1 MRRIGFSTG
10 ALARGDFR
18 RGLEILS
25 GKHATAVELSA
36 LRDHELAP
44 LIESLD
50 ALDLSSYNYVS
61 FHAPSRFEAK
71 KEKEVIGLLHKVTQR
86 GWPIVL
92 HPDTIHDFSAWRSFG
107 DLLLIENMDKR
118 YLSGRTARELS
129 DVFENLPLAG
139 LCFDSGHC
147 RQVDPT
153 MNESYLI
160 LRDFAKQLKQLH
172 MSEVNS
178 QSTHDPLSSAS
189 IRSLQRIS
197 YLIPEDVPIIL
208 ESTVQ
213 ESEIEAEMKNALVAL
228 TVPTNEGSEK
238 PQSAAMQKHRSSVPF
253 QVLN

>member
-18 RGLEILS
+18 RGLEILR
-25 GKHATAVELSA
+25 GKRASAVELSA

-44 LIESLD
+44 LVGSLD
-50 ALDLSSYNYVS
+50 SLDLSSYKYVS
-61 FHAPSRFEAK
+61 FHAPSKFEARR
-71 KEKEVIGLLHKVTQR
+71 EKDVIGLLHKVAKR

-92 HPDTIHDFSAWRSFG
+92 HPDTIHDFSGWRSFG

-118 YLSGRTARELS
+118 YVSGRTARELV
-129 DVFENLPLAG
+129 DVFEKLPSAG

-160 LRDFAKQLKQLH
+160 LRDFAKKLKQLH
-172 MSEVNS
+172 VSEVNS

-213 ESEIEAEMKNALVAL
+213 ESEVQAEIMNAAAAL
-228 TVPTNEGSEK
+228 TWMTNEGSDK
-238 PQSAAMQKHRSSVPF
+238 GRSVGTRRQRISASF
-253 QVLN
+253 QVFN